1 MPIKY
6 QLKKVLI
13 VGIACAFAVFFAGC
27 QTKGHPALGVALP
40 HAPAYYEACFKK
52 LTDIPTGTLTR
63 SKVVVLVAELRK
75 SELAKSRCGKDLLAW
90 YGTVVKAYKNK

>member
-27 QTKGHPALGVALP
+27 QHKGHPGLGVTLP
-40 HAPAYYEACFKK
+40 KAPAHYEACFKK
-52 LTDIPTGTLTR
+52 LSDIPTGTLTR
-63 SKVVVLVAELRK
+63 SKVVALVAELRK

-90 YGTVVKAYKNK
+90 YSAVQKAYKKK